1 MQVGASVFSTFG
13 ALALFLAVV
22 GLYGVKSYVVSQRT
36 REIGIRMA
44 LGANRG
50 DVLWLVLREGVVLTA
65 VGLGLG
71 LLLSVG
77 TAQLLGNLLYEVST
91 LDPVVFALALALL
104 AGSSLLASYLP
115 ARRATRVVP
124 VVALRCE

>member
-1 MQVGASVFSTFG
+1 MFSTFG
-13 ALALFLAVV
+13 GLALFLAVV
-22 GLYGVKSYVVSQRT
+22 GLYGVKSYVVSRRT

-44 LGANRG
+44 LGANRR
-50 DVLWLVLREGVVLTA
+50 DVLWLVLREGVVLTV

-77 TAQLLGNLLYEVST
+77 IAQLRGNLLYEVST
-91 LDPVVFALALALL
+91 LDPLVFALALALL